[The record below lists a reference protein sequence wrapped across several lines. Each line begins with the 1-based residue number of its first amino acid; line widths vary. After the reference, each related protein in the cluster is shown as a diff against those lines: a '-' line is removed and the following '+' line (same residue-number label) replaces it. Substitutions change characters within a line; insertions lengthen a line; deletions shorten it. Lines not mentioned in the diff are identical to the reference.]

1 MLKTFKN
8 RLPPPQSIRN
18 IFTTSVI
25 IIQAWAFF
33 NLFREV
39 PAIRLRLE
47 FWDVLG
53 TVAYIQA
60 FALLESLFVTGVIV
74 LLGMLLSERLR
85 RSKFSALST
94 TAIVVAAS
102 WSIFIHYDLVPLKE
116 WPLAKVYG
124 RLAILLIGL
133 MAALIPVWYFDQ
145 VSTLINKL
153 TKEGFI
159 LAQLYGLIGVLSIII
174 VIIRNVT

>member
-1 MLKTFKN
+1 MIKFL
-8 RLPPPQSIRN
+8 RSRIASRQSVKN

-25 IIQAWAFF
+25 VIQAWAFF

-60 FALLESLFVTGVIV
+60 FALIESLLVTGFVV
-74 LLGMLLSERLR
+74 LLGILLPKRLR
-85 RSKFSALST
+85 EAKFTALAT
-94 TAIVVAAS
+94 TAILVAAA
-102 WSIFIHYDLVPLKE
+102 WSIFIHYDLEPMRE

-124 RLAILLIGL
+124 RLALLLAGFLIT
-133 MAALIPVWYFDQ
+133 LIPVWYFDK
-145 VSTLINKL
+145 VSTIINKV
-153 TKEGFI
+153 TREGFI
-159 LAQLYGLIGVLSIII
+159 LAQLYALIGVLSVVI
-174 VIIRNVT
+174 VIIRNV